1 LNLLKDKTNRKGK
14 EVGGYKNIFLERFGF
29 RNVLSLSK
37 FKDNLKHGRVN
48 RLGMSKYLGKNKLHE
63 CNFCDELLLKQQLD
77 NHIFTVHLDE
87 LGIEINKYL
96 ELNLNT
102 FSAPFSINKKGFLYY
117 CLCCKGTWDTKGRAI
132 AHQVKSP
139 NCTPENQL
147 KEIHILAGKTA
158 IKNIPLVAP
167 KATETT
173 DRLKCIELRKE
184 LDACYKLMGTM
195 KSKEPVQTTEC
206 GDDCEGY
213 QEFFKLNKKYMELEE
228 KLEEKLKEKDSIID
242 KLYAKIDK
250 LQARNE
256 KLQVLNDN
264 LNAIK
269 L

>member
-1 LNLLKDKTNRKGK
+1 LNLLKDKTKRKGK
-14 EVGGYKNIFLERFGF
+14 DGGGDKNIFLERFGF

-37 FKDNLKHGRVN
+37 FKDNLKQGRVN
-48 RLGMSKYLGKNKLHE
+48 RLGMSKYLGKNKLHQ

-77 NHIFTVHLDE
+77 SHIFSVHMDE
-87 LGIEINKYL
+87 MGIEINKYL
-96 ELNLNT
+96 ALNLNT

-139 NCTPENQL
+139 ECTPENQL
-147 KEIHILAGKTA
+147 KEIHILANRTT
-158 IKNIPLVAP
+158 IKNIPIVAH

-184 LDACYKLMGTM
+184 LEACYKLMGEM
-195 KSKEPVQTTEC
+195 KSKEPVQATEC
-206 GDDCEGY
+206 ENTECEGWAEY
-213 QEFFKLNKKYMELEE
+213 FKKNKIVIE
-228 KLEEKLKEKDSIID
+228 LEEKLKEKDAIID
-242 KLYAKIDK
+242 KLYAKNDK
-250 LQARNE
+250 LQARND

-264 LNAIK
+264 LNSIK